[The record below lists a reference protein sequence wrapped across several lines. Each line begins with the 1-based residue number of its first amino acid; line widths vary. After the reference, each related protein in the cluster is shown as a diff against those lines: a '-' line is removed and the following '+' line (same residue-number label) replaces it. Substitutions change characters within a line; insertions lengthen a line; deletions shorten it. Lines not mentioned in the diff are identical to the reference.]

1 RGRLG
6 PGGVVGERDDLGR
19 DVVGVTAVAG
29 EPVEQGALVRG
40 RLLVDAV
47 HDERPQRRQ
56 PLSPTLGDHVAD
68 DAGDPVVEQRARAQP
83 RARLD
88 LVAEIEV
95 GDDPEIAAGHLGQH
109 LPRGARPGAGGVVDA
124 QPSLVPCLIRHT
136 LGSHLFC
143 DDVLARIDAPPPP
156 PKRRQALPEYRAGM
170 GVRQAGLPRRWPVPL
185 AAVASLVAAVGP
197 AGGFRDAEGYAG
209 PAVDPGEE
217 ITLARWRITVDE
229 AELIDSDAFG
239 PGDTRI
245 RLHLTVTLT
254 DRESTYAL
262 PEGLVTLVV
271 PGGPEPE
278 PGFGSNGV
286 WSTQL
291 DPDIT
296 RTYLLVRTWPP
307 RGDDDAQPPIGTVP
321 DTVTVVVRDEV
332 DAQGPLFREWRL
344 DDVAAVVTLP
354 LTDLREEP

>member
-1 RGRLG
+1 
-6 PGGVVGERDDLGR
+6 
-19 DVVGVTAVAG
+19 
-29 EPVEQGALVRG
+29 
-40 RLLVDAV
+40 
-47 HDERPQRRQ
+47 
-56 PLSPTLGDHVAD
+56 
-68 DAGDPVVEQRARAQP
+68 
-83 RARLD
+83 
-88 LVAEIEV
+88 
-95 GDDPEIAAGHLGQH
+95 
-109 LPRGARPGAGGVVDA
+109 
-124 QPSLVPCLIRHT
+124 
-136 LGSHLFC
+136 
-143 DDVLARIDAPPPP
+143 
-156 PKRRQALPEYRAGM
+156 M
-170 GVRQAGLPRRWPVPL
+170 GVRQAGLLRRWLVPL
-185 AAVASLVAAVGP
+185 AAVASLVAAVGL